1 MKLLTDITPLREHP
15 QFRRLFVGTALS
27 GIGSALTS
35 FAVPL
40 QVYDLTHS
48 SFAVGAI
55 GAVTVVPVLAVGL
68 LGGSVLDAV
77 DRRKLVL
84 ACTGA
89 LAVIS
94 AALAAQALA
103 GLAVVWPL
111 YLLVAASAAISAV
124 NIPAR
129 RTFVASLLPA
139 DSMAAGLALNR
150 LSLQLTMVVGP
161 TLAGVITAA
170 AGGHLQACY
179 LIDVVSFAA
188 ALYGVARL
196 PAMPPRPGAARPGL
210 RAVAEG
216 VRFIRRSQVLAGAF
230 LADLDA
236 VVFGLPVALFPAINA
251 ERFGGRPATL
261 GLFTAAIGVGGLVSS
276 ALTGP
281 VSRVVRQGLVMLAT
295 VAIWGAAFAGF
306 ALARSLWLTLSMLA
320 IAGAADTFTVVFRST
335 IVQAETTEAL
345 RGRLTTAEYVMSV
358 GGDSLG
364 RLESGAVGSLTSPV
378 VAALSG
384 GLATVVLAGVIGV
397 ALPGFARYRAGS
409 GPAPSLET
417 LGPETLNPETLN
429 PETLDP
435 QTLDPQTLDPQT
447 LDPQTPESPSLDLA
461 AENEEQAAGAG

>member
-55 GAVTVVPVLAVGL
+55 GAVTVVPVLVVGL

-103 GLAVVWPL
+103 RLAVVWPL

-196 PAMPPRPGAARPGL
+196 PAMPLRPGAARPGL

-409 GPAPSLET
+409 GPALS
-417 LGPETLNPETLN
+417 PETLN
-429 PETLDP
+429 PETLDPHTLSP

-447 LDPQTPESPSLDLA
+447 LDPQTPESPSLDLT